1 VAVLLGFLLLLLGEF
16 DDAGVCVATGREY
29 TSRFVVVAITN

>member
-1 VAVLLGFLLLLLGEF
+1 VAVLLDFFLLFLGEF
-16 DDAGVCVATGREY
+16 DGAGVCVATGREY